1 MVEEVQKHSVH
12 TLVFRSL
19 KRTHDMFVADNGKPV
34 PLDEESH
41 KRKMAIKLRNE
52 YGPVLHMPT
61 SKENL
66 KEKGPQNA
74 TDSYVHKQ
82 YPANQGQEVEYFV
95 AGTHPY
101 PPGPGLMQIVLHLVE
116 VNTDILGLLTVH
128 SLQR

>member
-61 SKENL
+61 SKRILRRRDL
-66 KEKGPQNA
+66 K
-74 TDSYVHKQ
+74 
-82 YPANQGQEVEYFV
+82 
-95 AGTHPY
+95 TH
-101 PPGPGLMQIVLHLVE
+101 QIH
-116 VNTDILGLLTVH
+116 ILISSILPIKDKMLNIW
-128 SLQR
+128 